1 MNREIKI
8 AYCLPSLYIPGGME
22 RVLTIK
28 ANYFADVLGYDVY
41 IILTDEKDKKPY
53 YELSPRINIIHLDI
67 NFNELWSQPLHKKL
81 FIYLRKQCDYKK
93 KLSSCLMSLR
103 PDISVSMLRRE
114 INFINSIKDGSVKV
128 GEIHINRENF
138 REMDERGNNLIKRIV
153 SRFWM
158 WQLVRQ
164 LKKLSGFVVLTR
176 EDAAKWTE
184 LSNVSVIHNPL
195 PCFPDKYS
203 TLENKQVIAVGRYV
217 YQKGFDL
224 LINSWSLV
232 AKRHPDWKL
241 RIYGE
246 GEREVLQK
254 QIDGL
259 GLTDSCV
266 LEHAVSDITDKYGES
281 SVFVL
286 SSRFEGFG
294 LVIAEAMS
302 CGVPPV
308 SFTCPSGP
316 RDIIHDGIDG
326 LLVDNGNVEQL
337 AGSISVLIE
346 NDGLRKRMGKQARTN
361 AERFKIENIG
371 KQWDRLFQSLI
382 NKPERLKSSNRK

>member
-1 MNREIKI
+1 MSKKIKI

-53 YELSPRINIIHLDI
+53 YELSPKINIIHLDV
-67 NFNELWSQPLHKKL
+67 NFNELWDQPLHNKL
-81 FIYLRKQCDYKK
+81 LIYLRKQRDYKK
-93 KLSSCLMSLR
+93 KLTSCLMSLQ

-114 INFINSIKDGSVKV
+114 INFINSIKDGSIKV
-128 GEIHINRENF
+128 GEIHINRESF
-138 REMDERGNNLIKRIV
+138 REMDERGNNPVKRFI
-153 SRFWM
+153 SKFWM

-164 LKKLSGFVVLTR
+164 LKKLTSFVVLTR

-184 LSNVSVIHNPL
+184 LSNISVIHNPL
-195 PCFPDKYS
+195 PFFPDTYS
-203 TLENKQVIAVGRYV
+203 TLENKEVIAVGRYV

-224 LINSWSLV
+224 LIDSWSHV

-246 GEREVLQK
+246 GEREPLQK
-254 QIDGL
+254 QIDEL

-266 LEHAVSDITDKYGES
+266 LEHAVPNIIDKYCES

-294 LVIAEAMS
+294 MVIVEAMS

-316 RDIIHDGIDG
+316 RDIIDDGVDG

-337 AGSISVLIE
+337 AEKLSVLIE
-346 NDGLRKRMGKQARTN
+346 NEDLRKRMGKQARIDV
-361 AERFKIENIG
+361 ERFKIENIG
-371 KQWDRLFQSLI
+371 KQWDSLFQSLMATRHRED
-382 NKPERLKSSNRK
+382 N